1 MANERV
7 DISTPVAKRCFQIAE
22 AKQSSLI
29 VAADLNTGLT
39 KTVALGFFYGGF
51 QVPCPLNRCFQH

>member
-29 VAADLNTGLT
+29 VAADLNTTDELL
-39 KTVALGFFYGGF
+39 KCADSKY
-51 QVPCPLNRCFQH
+51 PCPQVD